1 MNRSRTWNNPF
12 RRLVVL
18 CGPSGVGKTTVAS
31 KLLTD
36 PRVDRVIT
44 VTTREP
50 RAQEKDGVDYW
61 FMDRAEFATRR
72 SQGAFLEWAEVYGH
86 WYATPRSGVES
97 ILDADRIALLV
108 VDIQGAEQIH
118 TVMPEALFVFL
129 LPPDRDTLRQ
139 RLTGR
144 DTEDAATRERRLEE
158 AEQEIA
164 RASWF
169 DHCIP
174 NDNLDTTVQ
183 HIRAAMGLEDG

>member
-1 MNRSRTWNNPF
+1 VNRSRTSNDPTL
-12 RRLVVL
+12 RLVVL
-18 CGPSGVGKTTVAS
+18 SGPSGVGKTTVAS
-31 KLLTD
+31 KLLAD
-36 PRVDRVIT
+36 PRLDRVIT

-50 RAQEKDGVDYW
+50 RAREQDGVDYW
-61 FMDRAEFATRR
+61 FMDRAEFAARR

-97 ILDADRIALLV
+97 ILDAGRIALLV

-118 TVMPEALFVFL
+118 TVMPEALFIFL

-144 DTEDAATRERRLEE
+144 DTEDLACQERRLDE

-164 RASWF
+164 RAAWF
-169 DHCIP
+169 DHRIP
-174 NDNLDTTVQ
+174 NDDLEKTVQ
-183 HIRAAMGLEDG
+183 RVREAMGLEKA